1 MFVRFQGCCTPL
13 VMCILK
19 SCFFFQIYAK
29 EVSYNTDVLLAFF
42 LNILEPEDLEL
53 AFKIL
58 WSLSLRIKE
67 VKMSKDESIP
77 H

>member
-1 MFVRFQGCCTPL
+1 MLHSPSYVHL
-13 VMCILK
+13 EVL
-19 SCFFFQIYAK
+19 FFFQIYVK

-58 WSLSLRIKE
+58 
-67 VKMSKDESIP
+67 
-77 H
+77 

>member
-1 MFVRFQGCCTPL
+1 MLHSPSYVHL
-13 VMCILK
+13 EVL
-19 SCFFFQIYAK
+19 FFFQIYAK

-67 VKMSKDESIP
+67 VKMSKNESIP